1 MATAERIVD
10 EAVRHRIALG
20 RYSTTT
26 VRRVLALLNR
36 VEASVVERIA
46 RADNEGLTR
55 ANLDALLYEVRALQ
69 ADGWALVRDRLGD
82 DLAGLAGAEADF
94 AARLVR
100 LGAAEASI
108 QAVTGVP
115 TAAQVVAAAN
125 ARPFQGRF
133 LREWLAD
140 AEEGAARRVRQAL
153 QQGFVEGRSV
163 SELIRQI
170 RGSKAANYR
179 DGILEI
185 SRRGAEAM
193 VRTAITHVSA
203 VAQQETYQAFGPDV
217 VAGVQWIAVLDS
229 RTTELCASRDGKVYP
244 LDRGPRPPAHPNCR
258 STTAPVIA
266 GLEPV
271 KRQTYA
277 EWFAKQPAAVQD
289 DILGK
294 AKGQLYR
301 AGGLTLDRFVDN
313 KGRAL
318 TLDEL
323 RRRDA
328 SAFERAG
335 LP

>member
-1 MATAERIVD
+1 MPTGERIVD

-20 RYSTTT
+20 RYSNTT

-36 VEASVVERIA
+36 VEASVIERLA

-69 ADGWALVRDRLGD
+69 ADGWTLVRDRLNS
-82 DLAGLAGAEADF
+82 DLAGLAGGEADF

-100 LGAAEASI
+100 LGAGAASI
-108 QAVTGVP
+108 EAVTGVP
-115 TAAQVVAAAN
+115 TASQVVAAAN

-140 AEEGAARRVRQAL
+140 AEEGAAKRVRQAI

-170 RGSKAANYR
+170 RGTKAANYR

-193 VRTAITHVSA
+193 VRTAITHVSN
-203 VAQQETYQAFGPDV
+203 VAHQETYTAFGPDV
-217 VAGVQWIAVLDS
+217 VSGVMWVATLDA
-229 RTTELCASRDGKVYP
+229 RTTDICASRDGTIYP
-244 LDRGPRPPAHPNCR
+244 VDSGPRPPAHVNCR
-258 STTAPVIA
+258 STTAPAIL
-266 GLEPV
+266 GMEPV

-294 AKGQLYR
+294 TKGQLYR
-301 AGGLTLDRFVDN
+301 QGQIALDRFVDN
-313 KGRAL
+313 KGRTL
-318 TLDEL
+318 TLEEL

-328 SAFERAG
+328 SAFEKAG
-335 LP
+335 VG

>member
-203 VAQQETYQAFGPDV
+203 VAQQETYRAFGPDV

-244 LDRGPRPPAHPNCR
+244 VDSGPRPPAHPNCR
-258 STTAPVIA
+258 STTAPVIV